1 MSILPECFLQATFMI
16 HVRWSQRCQSTGT
29 VSLFHRKMPQTFE
42 AAVLSWVER
51 GEESVADGKRLII
64 WQGGLLVVDRHV
76 DPSVEASIPCEGS
89 VGATGHFFEILA
101 SDFSNGDS

>member
-29 VSLFHRKMPQTFE
+29 VSLFHRKVPLSFE

-51 GEESVADGKRLII
+51 REESAADGERLVI
-64 WQGGLLVVDRHV
+64 WQGGRRVVYRHV
-76 DPSVEASIPCEGS
+76 DPSVQSSIPGEGS